1 MSDARSA
8 QARSTQAPSTQPR
21 SSRPRLP
28 GSRLSPA
35 TLSVLRLAQPPAR
48 RSLPGL
54 AAGVASAA
62 SAVALLACSAWL
74 ITRAAE
80 MPPILFLGLAVVGVR
95 AFALSRAAFRY
106 LERLLSHDAAFRQ
119 LGALRLGIFARL
131 LPLAPAGLSGTRRG
145 DLLTR
150 LVRDVDDLQDL
161 PLRVVQPLATS
172 GLVAALSVIGVWW
185 VLPAAGLTL
194 AVCLIVAGVV
204 GTLATAALSARSER
218 ALAPLRG
225 ALADEV
231 LEVVENLDVLTAFGA
246 LEGRLTALAAVEDK
260 LRRAALRSSTGAGV
274 QAAVISL
281 CAGAATVLALI
292 AAVPAAGSGGFS
304 GPALAVVV
312 LVPLAVFEVFAMIPP
327 AISAWR
333 QVRSSAERVATAV
346 PVEIPAEIPAE
357 VPAGIPAGVPADT
370 VADTPAQI
378 PSDAAGRQ
386 GEPGAANVLP
396 KPGSPLIELTA
407 LGAGWPGAAGP
418 ALSGV
423 TLRLGAG
430 DRVHLAGASGAGKTT
445 LAQTLVRFL
454 DYTGSYRVNGVE
466 ARDLPPAAVRQV
478 VGLCEQRPWLFDDTV
493 RQNLLFARDTATD
506 GDLLDVLA
514 RVGLTDWVSRRGGL
528 DARVGERGAL
538 VSGGQAQRIAL
549 ARALL
554 ADFPVLIVDE
564 PTANVDTGL
573 GDTLVRDIL
582 TASADA
588 GRAVLLIS
596 HTPVPAGLITS
607 TYTLTA
613 GSGLERQPT
622 PGESLVP

>member
-1 MSDARSA
+1 MSDRRSPFA
-8 QARSTQAPSTQPR
+8 LGVST
-21 SSRPRLP
+21 
-28 GSRLSPA
+28 A
-35 TLSVLRLAQPPAR
+35 TRSVLRLAQPPAR

-54 AAGVASAA
+54 AAGVGSAA

-95 AFALSRAAFRY
+95 AFALSRAALRY

-119 LGALRLGIFARL
+119 LGELRLGIFARL
-131 LPLAPAGLSGTRRG
+131 LPLAPAGLAGTRRG

-172 GLVAALSVIGVWW
+172 GLVAVLSVVGVWW
-185 VLPAAGLTL
+185 VLPSAGLIL
-194 AVCLIVAGVV
+194 MVCLIVAGIV

-218 ALAPLRG
+218 DLAPLRG

-246 LEGRLTALAAVEDK
+246 LETRLTELAAVENR
-260 LRRAALRSSTGAGV
+260 LRTASLRSSTGAGV

-292 AAVPAAGSGGFS
+292 AAIPALGSGGVS

-312 LVPLAVFEVFAMIPP
+312 LIPMAVFEVFAMIPP

-346 PVEIPAEIPAE
+346 PETIPAEIPSDVALRE
-357 VPAGIPAGVPADT
+357 ASEPTAVVPQTG
-370 VADTPAQI
+370 
-378 PSDAAGRQ
+378 
-386 GEPGAANVLP
+386 N
-396 KPGSPLIELTA
+396 PLIELTA
-407 LGAGWPGAAGP
+407 LGASWPGTDHP
-418 ALSGV
+418 ALAGV
-423 TLRLGAG
+423 TLRLNAG

-454 DYTGSYRVNGVE
+454 DYTGSYGVNGVE
-466 ARDLPPAAVRQV
+466 ARDLAPAEVRRI

-506 GDLLDVLA
+506 DDLLDVLA
-514 RVGLTDWVSRRGGL
+514 RVGLADWVRRRGGL

-582 TASADA
+582 SAAAGA

-596 HTPVPAGLITS
+596 HTPVPAELITR
-607 TYTLTA
+607 TLTLTA
-613 GSGLERQPT
+613 GSGLQLEAT
-622 PGESLVP
+622 PGEALAP

>member
-1 MSDARSA
+1 MSEFSPNRSTWLPAPAARSI
-8 QARSTQAPSTQPR
+8 
-21 SSRPRLP
+21 
-28 GSRLSPA
+28 
-35 TLSVLRLAQPPAR
+35 LRLAQPPAR

-54 AAGVASAA
+54 AAGVVSAA

-80 MPPILFLGLAVVGVR
+80 MPPIMFLGTAVVGVR
-95 AFALSRAAFRY
+95 AFALSRSAFRY
-106 LERLLSHDAAFRQ
+106 LERLTSHDAAFRQ

-131 LPLAPAGLSGTRRG
+131 LPLAPAGLSETRRG

-150 LVRDVDDLQDL
+150 LVRDVDDLQDF

-172 GLVAALSVIGVWW
+172 GLVALLSVIGVWT

-194 AVCLIVAGVV
+194 ALCLVVAGVV
-204 GTLATAALSARSER
+204 GALASAALAARSER

-246 LEGRLTALAAVEDK
+246 LEARLDDLRVVEDR
-260 LRRAALRSSTGAGV
+260 LRRAALRRSTGAGV

-281 CAGAATVLALI
+281 GAGAATVLALI
-292 AAVPAAGSGGFS
+292 AAIPALGTGGFS

-312 LVPLAVFEVFAMIPP
+312 LVPMAVFEVFGMIPP
-327 AISAWR
+327 ALSAWR

-346 PVEIPAEIPAE
+346 PEQVPAEIPAE
-357 VPAGIPAGVPADT
+357 AAL
-370 VADTPAQI
+370 
-378 PSDAAGRQ
+378 DAAGVTAPVTAAP
-386 GEPGAANVLP
+386 GEPGI
-396 KPGSPLIELTA
+396 PLLELTG
-407 LGAGWPGAAGP
+407 LGASWPGALAPAVAG
-418 ALSGV
+418 LS
-423 TLRLGAG
+423 LRLDAG

-466 ARDLPPAAVRQV
+466 ASDLTPSDVRQV
-478 VGLCEQRPWLFDDTV
+478 VGLCEQRPWLFDDTI
-493 RQNLLFARDTATD
+493 RQNLLFARESADDAE
-506 GDLLDVLA
+506 LLTVLD
-514 RVGLTDWVSRRGGL
+514 RVGLSEWVGQRGGL

-573 GDTLVRDIL
+573 GDRLVRDIL
-582 TASADA
+582 SAAADG

-596 HTPVPAGLITS
+596 HTPVPADLITR
-607 TYTLTA
+607 TVTLTA
-613 GSGLERQPT
+613 PAGRKASVL
-622 PGESLVP
+622 

>member
-1 MSDARSA
+1 MSEPGSPR
-8 QARSTQAPSTQPR
+8 PR
-21 SSRPRLP
+21 SPR
-28 GSRLSPA
+28 SRLSWPRVSPA
-35 TLSVLRLAQPPAR
+35 TRSVLRLAQPPAR

-172 GLVAALSVIGVWW
+172 GLVAVLSVIGVWW
-185 VLPAAGLTL
+185 VLPSAGLTL
-194 AVCLIVAGVV
+194 ALCLIVAGVV
-204 GTLATAALSARSER
+204 GTLATSALSARSER

-246 LEGRLTALAAVEDK
+246 LDARLQNLVLVEDR
-260 LRRAALRSSTGAGV
+260 LRRATLRSSTGAGV

-292 AAVPAAGSGGFS
+292 AAIPALGAGALT

-312 LVPLAVFEVFAMIPP
+312 LIPMAVFEVFAMIPA

-346 PVEIPAEIPAE
+346 PEQVPAEIPAE
-357 VPAGIPAGVPADT
+357 LPADAT
-370 VADTPAQI
+370 RDDEPATAAVAPRVGT
-378 PSDAAGRQ
+378 
-386 GEPGAANVLP
+386 
-396 KPGSPLIELTA
+396 PLIELTA
-407 LGAGWPGAAGP
+407 LGASWPGAGEP

-423 TLRLGAG
+423 SLRLGAG

-466 ARDLPPAAVRQV
+466 ATELAPAEVRTV

-506 GDLLDVLA
+506 DDLLDVLA
-514 RVGLTDWVSRRGGL
+514 RVGLSDWVSQRGGL

-582 TASADA
+582 SASADA

-596 HTPVPAGLITS
+596 HTPVPAGLITR

-613 GSGLERQPT
+613 GSGLERNVT
-622 PGESLVP
+622 PGEALVP

>member
-1 MSDARSA
+1 MSDRRSPFA
-8 QARSTQAPSTQPR
+8 LGVST
-21 SSRPRLP
+21 
-28 GSRLSPA
+28 A
-35 TLSVLRLAQPPAR
+35 TRSVLRLAQPPAR

-54 AAGVASAA
+54 AAGVGSAA

-95 AFALSRAAFRY
+95 AFALSRAALRY

-119 LGALRLGIFARL
+119 LGELRLGIFARL
-131 LPLAPAGLSGTRRG
+131 LPLAPAGLAGTRRG

-172 GLVAALSVIGVWW
+172 GLVAVLSVVGVWW
-185 VLPAAGLTL
+185 VLPSAGLTL
-194 AVCLIVAGVV
+194 MVCLIVAGIV

-218 ALAPLRG
+218 DLAPLRG

-246 LEGRLTALAAVEDK
+246 LETRLTELAAVENR
-260 LRRAALRSSTGAGV
+260 LRTASLRSSTGAGV

-292 AAVPAAGSGGFS
+292 AAIPALGSGGVS

-312 LVPLAVFEVFAMIPP
+312 LIPMAVFEVFAMIPP

-346 PVEIPAEIPAE
+346 PETIPAEIPSDVALRE
-357 VPAGIPAGVPADT
+357 ASEPTAVVPQTG
-370 VADTPAQI
+370 
-378 PSDAAGRQ
+378 
-386 GEPGAANVLP
+386 N
-396 KPGSPLIELTA
+396 PLIELTA
-407 LGAGWPGAAGP
+407 LGASWPGTDHP
-418 ALSGV
+418 ALAGV
-423 TLRLGAG
+423 TLRLNAG

-466 ARDLPPAAVRQV
+466 ARDLAPAEVRRI

-506 GDLLDVLA
+506 DDLLDVLA
-514 RVGLTDWVSRRGGL
+514 RVGLADWVRRRGGL

-582 TASADA
+582 SAAAGA

-596 HTPVPAGLITS
+596 HTPVPAELITR
-607 TYTLTA
+607 TLTLTA
-613 GSGLERQPT
+613 GSGLQLEAT
-622 PGESLVP
+622 PGEALAP

>member
-1 MSDARSA
+1 MSE
-8 QARSTQAPSTQPR
+8 P
-21 SSRPRLP
+21 SSRRGTWLP
-28 GSRLSPA
+28 SVAARA
-35 TLSVLRLAQPPAR
+35 VLRLAQPPLR

-80 MPPILFLGLAVVGVR
+80 MPPIMFLGMAVVGVR
-95 AFALSRAAFRY
+95 AFALFRSAFRY

-172 GLVAALSVIGVWW
+172 GLVALLSVAGVWL

-194 AVCLIVAGVV
+194 LLCLVVAGVA
-204 GTLATAALSARSER
+204 GTAVATVLSARSER

-225 ALADEV
+225 ALADGV

-246 LEGRLTALAAVEDK
+246 LDARLRQLEIDEGRLRLAT
-260 LRRAALRSSTGAGV
+260 LRRSTGAGV
-274 QAAVISL
+274 QAAVVSL
-281 CAGAATVLALI
+281 AAGAATVLALV
-292 AAVPAAGSGGFS
+292 AAIPALGAGGFS

-312 LVPLAVFEVFAMIPP
+312 LVPMAVFEVFAMIPP
-327 AISAWR
+327 AVSAWR

-346 PVEIPAEIPAE
+346 PERRPVEIPAEDDLAE
-357 VPAGIPAGVPADT
+357 DDLAGTDQTAAVT
-370 VADTPAQI
+370 
-378 PSDAAGRQ
+378 AAGRQ
-386 GEPGAANVLP
+386 GTVL
-396 KPGSPLIELTA
+396 ELA
-407 LGAGWPGAAGP
+407 GVGAGWPGATGP
-418 ALSGV
+418 AVAGV
-423 TLRLGAG
+423 DLRLAAG

-445 LAQTLVRFL
+445 LAQVLVRFL
-454 DYTGSYRVNGVE
+454 DYTGSYRIDGVE
-466 ARDLPPAAVRQV
+466 AREVAPSSVRRI
-478 VGLCEQRPWLFDDTV
+478 VGLVEQRPWLFDDTI

-506 GDLLDVLA
+506 AELLDVLA
-514 RVGLTDWVSRRGGL
+514 RVGLADWVGRRGGL
-528 DARVGERGAL
+528 DERVGQRGAL

-554 ADFPVLIVDE
+554 ADFPVLVVDE
-564 PTANVDTGL
+564 PTANVDAGL
-573 GDTLVRDIL
+573 GERLVRDIL
-582 TASADA
+582 TAAMAAD
-588 GRAVLLIS
+588 RSVLLIS
-596 HTPVPAGLITS
+596 HTPVPADLITG
-607 TYTLTA
+607 TVTLTA
-613 GSGLERQPT
+613 AGAT
-622 PGESLVP
+622 PVGPPAR

>member
-1 MSDARSA
+1 MSE
-8 QARSTQAPSTQPR
+8 
-21 SSRPRLP
+21 SRPGRTTWLP
-28 GSRLSPA
+28 SPA
-35 TLSVLRLAQPPAR
+35 ARAVLRLAQPPAR
-48 RSLPGL
+48 RSLPSL
-54 AAGVASAA
+54 AAGVVSAA

-80 MPPILFLGLAVVGVR
+80 MPPIMFLGMAVVGVR

-119 LGALRLGIFARL
+119 LGELRLGIFARL
-131 LPLAPAGLSGTRRG
+131 LPLAPAGLTGTRRG

-172 GLVAALSVIGVWW
+172 GLVAVLSVIGVWL

-194 AVCLIVAGVV
+194 LLCLILAGVV
-204 GTLATAALSARSER
+204 GTLVSVALSARSER

-246 LEGRLTALAAVEDK
+246 LDTRLDTLRAVEDRLRTAS
-260 LRRAALRSSTGAGV
+260 LRRSTGAGV

-281 CAGAATVLALI
+281 CAGAATVLALL
-292 AAVPAAGSGGFS
+292 AAIPALGAGGFS
-304 GPALAVVV
+304 GPALAVIV
-312 LVPLAVFEVFAMIPP
+312 LVPMAVFEVFAMIPP
-327 AISAWR
+327 ALSAWR

-346 PVEIPAEIPAE
+346 PERIPAEIPA
-357 VPAGIPAGVPADT
+357 
-370 VADTPAQI
+370 
-378 PSDAAGRQ
+378 DAAP
-386 GEPGAANVLP
+386 EDASAPTNLP
-396 KPGSPLIELTA
+396 TGSPTLELTG
-407 LGAGWPGAAGP
+407 LGASWPGADQP

-423 TLRLGAG
+423 TLTLAAG

-454 DYTGSYRVNGVE
+454 DYTGSYTVNGVQ
-466 ARDLPPAAVRQV
+466 ARELAPAQVRQI

-493 RQNLLFARDTATD
+493 RQNLLFAKDTATD
-506 GDLLDVLA
+506 DDLLDVLA
-514 RVGLTDWVSRRGGL
+514 RVGLSDWVRQRGGL

-573 GDTLVRDIL
+573 GDALVRDIL
-582 TASADA
+582 SASAGA

-596 HTPVPAGLITS
+596 HTPVPAELITR
-607 TYTLTA
+607 TLTLTA
-613 GSGLERQPT
+613 GSGLQPEAT
-622 PGESLVP
+622 PGEALAP

>member
-1 MSDARSA
+1 MSDRRSPFSLGV
-8 QARSTQAPSTQPR
+8 ST
-21 SSRPRLP
+21 
-28 GSRLSPA
+28 A
-35 TLSVLRLAQPPAR
+35 TRSVLRLAQPPAR

-172 GLVAALSVIGVWW
+172 GLVALFSVIGVWW
-185 VLPAAGLTL
+185 LLPSAGLTL
-194 AVCLIVAGVV
+194 LLCLVVAGVV

-246 LEGRLTALAAVEDK
+246 LHTRLNELAVVEGRL
-260 LRRAALRSSTGAGV
+260 RRASLRSSTGAGV

-292 AAVPAAGSGGFS
+292 SAIPALGSGGFS

-312 LVPLAVFEVFAMIPP
+312 LIPMAVFEVFAMIPP

-346 PVEIPAEIPAE
+346 PEQVPAEIPADAVPRE
-357 VPAGIPAGVPADT
+357 NPSPAVAVPQAEPHVVPPAGTA
-370 VADTPAQI
+370 
-378 PSDAAGRQ
+378 
-386 GEPGAANVLP
+386 
-396 KPGSPLIELTA
+396 LIELTG
-407 LGAGWPGAAGP
+407 LGASWPGADRP
-418 ALSGV
+418 ALAGV
-423 TLRLGAG
+423 TLRLDAG

-466 ARDLPPAAVRQV
+466 AKELAPSDVRQV

-506 GDLLDVLA
+506 DDLLDVLA
-514 RVGLTDWVSRRGGL
+514 RVGLADWVHRRGGL

-573 GDTLVRDIL
+573 GDALVRDIL
-582 TASADA
+582 SASADA

-607 TYTLTA
+607 TYTLSA
-613 GSGLERQPT
+613 GSGLTRDPT
-622 PGESLVP
+622 PGEALVP

>member
-1 MSDARSA
+1 MSESA
-8 QARSTQAPSTQPR
+8 STRRPAST
-21 SSRPRLP
+21 RLP
-28 GSRLSPA
+28 EAA
-35 TLSVLRLAQPPAR
+35 TRAVLRLAQPSAR

-80 MPPILFLGLAVVGVR
+80 MPPIMFLGMAVVGVR
-95 AFALSRAAFRY
+95 AFALFRSAFRY

-119 LGALRLGIFARL
+119 LGVLRLGIFARL
-131 LPLAPAGLSGTRRG
+131 LPLAPAGLSATRRG

-150 LVRDVDDLQDL
+150 LVRDVDDLQDF

-172 GLVAALSVIGVWW
+172 GLVATLSVVGVWL

-194 AVCLIVAGVV
+194 LACLVVAGVV
-204 GTLATAALSARSER
+204 GTLTATALSARSER

-246 LEGRLTALAAVEDK
+246 LDQRLRDLAIVDER
-260 LRRAALRSSTGAGV
+260 LRRATLRRSTGTGV

-281 CAGAATVLALI
+281 CAGAATVLALV
-292 AAVPAAGSGGFS
+292 AAIPALGAGGFD

-312 LVPLAVFEVFAMIPP
+312 LVPMAVFEVFAMIPP
-327 AISAWR
+327 ALSAWR

-346 PVEIPAEIPAE
+346 PERVPAEIPAE
-357 VPAGIPAGVPADT
+357 PSTAATTGSVAAPADAHAASGLPDHGGVLLELAGV
-370 VADTPAQI
+370 
-378 PSDAAGRQ
+378 
-386 GEPGAANVLP
+386 GA
-396 KPGSPLIELTA
+396 S
-407 LGAGWPGAAGP
+407 WPGAERP
-418 ALSGV
+418 AVAGV
-423 TLRLGAG
+423 TLRLAAG
-430 DRVHLAGASGAGKTT
+430 DSVHLAGASGAGKTT

-454 DYTGSYRVNGVE
+454 DYTGSYRLNGVE
-466 ARDLPPAAVRQV
+466 ARDLAPADVRRV
-478 VGLCEQRPWLFDDTV
+478 VGLCEQRPWLFDDTI

-506 GDLLDVLA
+506 EDLLDVLG
-514 RVGLTDWVSRRGGL
+514 RVGLADWVLQRGGL

-554 ADFPVLIVDE
+554 AEFPVLIVDE
-564 PTANVDTGL
+564 PTANVDAGL
-573 GDTLVRDIL
+573 GDKLVRDIL
-582 TASADA
+582 TASASA

-596 HTPVPAGLITS
+596 HTPVPAELITRTVTLHAGVGLS
-607 TYTLTA
+607 T
-613 GSGLERQPT
+613 RFRP
-622 PGESLVP
+622 

>member
-1 MSDARSA
+1 MSE
-8 QARSTQAPSTQPR
+8 
-21 SSRPRLP
+21 SRPGRTTWLP
-28 GSRLSPA
+28 SPA
-35 TLSVLRLAQPPAR
+35 ARAVLRLAQPPAR
-48 RSLPGL
+48 RSLPSL
-54 AAGVASAA
+54 AAGVVSAA

-80 MPPILFLGLAVVGVR
+80 MPPIMFLGMAVVGVR

-119 LGALRLGIFARL
+119 LGELRLGIFARL
-131 LPLAPAGLSGTRRG
+131 LPLAPAGLTGTRRG

-172 GLVAALSVIGVWW
+172 GLVAVLSVLGVWL

-194 AVCLIVAGVV
+194 LLCLILAGVV
-204 GTLATAALSARSER
+204 GTLVSVALSARSER

-246 LEGRLTALAAVEDK
+246 LDTRLDTLRAVEDRLRTAS
-260 LRRAALRSSTGAGV
+260 LRRSTGAGV

-281 CAGAATVLALI
+281 CAGAATVLALLSAI
-292 AAVPAAGSGGFS
+292 PALGAGGFS
-304 GPALAVVV
+304 GPALAVIV
-312 LVPLAVFEVFAMIPP
+312 LVPMAVFEVFAMIPP
-327 AISAWR
+327 ALSAWR

-346 PVEIPAEIPAE
+346 PERIPAEIP
-357 VPAGIPAGVPADT
+357 V
-370 VADTPAQI
+370 
-378 PSDAAGRQ
+378 DAAL
-386 GEPGAANVLP
+386 EDASAPANLP
-396 KPGSPLIELTA
+396 TGSPTLELTG
-407 LGAGWPGAAGP
+407 LGASWPGADQP

-423 TLRLGAG
+423 TLTLAAG

-454 DYTGSYRVNGVE
+454 DYTGSYTVNGVQ
-466 ARDLPPAAVRQV
+466 ARELAPAQVRQV

-493 RQNLLFARDTATD
+493 RQNLLFAKDTATD
-506 GDLLDVLA
+506 DDLLDVLA
-514 RVGLTDWVSRRGGL
+514 RVGLSDWVRQRGGL

-573 GDTLVRDIL
+573 GDALVRDIL
-582 TASADA
+582 SASAGA

-596 HTPVPAGLITS
+596 HTPVPAELITR
-607 TYTLTA
+607 TLTLTA
-613 GSGLERQPT
+613 GSGLQPEAT
-622 PGESLVP
+622 PGEALAP

>member
-1 MSDARSA
+1 MSEFRANRSTWLPSPAARSI
-8 QARSTQAPSTQPR
+8 
-21 SSRPRLP
+21 
-28 GSRLSPA
+28 
-35 TLSVLRLAQPPAR
+35 LRLAQPRAR

-54 AAGVASAA
+54 AAGVVSAA

-80 MPPILFLGLAVVGVR
+80 MPPIMFLGMAVVGVR

-106 LERLLSHDAAFRQ
+106 VERLTSHDAAFRQ

-131 LPLAPAGLSGTRRG
+131 LPLAPAGLSETRRG

-150 LVRDVDDLQDL
+150 LVRDVDDLQDF

-172 GLVAALSVIGVWW
+172 GLVALLSVIGVWT

-194 AVCLIVAGVV
+194 ALCLVVAGIV
-204 GTLATAALSARSER
+204 GTVASTALAARSER

-246 LEGRLTALAAVEDK
+246 LEARLDDLRVVEDR
-260 LRRAALRSSTGAGV
+260 LRRAALRRSTGAGV

-281 CAGAATVLALI
+281 GAGAATVLALI
-292 AAVPAAGSGGFS
+292 AAIPALGTGGFS

-312 LVPLAVFEVFAMIPP
+312 LVPMAVFEVFAMIPP
-327 AISAWR
+327 ALSAWR

-346 PVEIPAEIPAE
+346 PEHVPAEIPAE
-357 VPAGIPAGVPADT
+357 AALDAAT
-370 VADTPAQI
+370 APAQVT
-378 PSDAAGRQ
+378 
-386 GEPGAANVLP
+386 GASGA
-396 KPGSPLIELTA
+396 PGSPLLELTD
-407 LGAGWPGAAGP
+407 LGASWPGALAPAVAG
-418 ALSGV
+418 LS
-423 TLRLGAG
+423 LRLDAG

-466 ARDLPPAAVRQV
+466 ARDLTPSDVRRV
-478 VGLCEQRPWLFDDTV
+478 VGLCEQRPWLFDDTI
-493 RQNLLFARDTATD
+493 RQNLLFARESADD
-506 GDLLDVLA
+506 NELLTVLD
-514 RVGLTDWVSRRGGL
+514 RVGLSDWVGRRGGL

-573 GDTLVRDIL
+573 GDRLVRDIL
-582 TASADA
+582 SAAADG

-596 HTPVPAGLITS
+596 HTPVPADLITR
-607 TYTLTA
+607 TVTLTA
-613 GSGLERQPT
+613 PSGRPV
-622 PGESLVP
+622 SLL

>member
-1 MSDARSA
+1 MSES
-8 QARSTQAPSTQPR
+8 R
-21 SSRPRLP
+21 SSRTTWRP
-28 GSRLSPA
+28 SPA
-35 TLSVLRLAQPPAR
+35 ARAVLGLAQPPAR
-48 RSLPGL
+48 RSLPSL
-54 AAGVASAA
+54 AAGVVSAA

-80 MPPILFLGLAVVGVR
+80 MPPIMFLGMGVVGVR

-106 LERLLSHDAAFRQ
+106 LERLTSHDAAFRQ

-131 LPLAPAGLSGTRRG
+131 VPLAPAGLTGTRRG

-172 GLVAALSVIGVWW
+172 GLVAVLSVVGVWL

-194 AVCLIVAGVV
+194 ALCLIVAGVV
-204 GTLATAALSARSER
+204 GTLVSVALSARSER

-246 LEGRLTALAAVEDK
+246 LEARLDTLRAVEDR
-260 LRRAALRSSTGAGV
+260 LRTAALRRSTGAGV

-281 CAGAATVLALI
+281 CAGAATVLALL
-292 AAVPAAGSGGFS
+292 AAIPALGTGGFS

-312 LVPLAVFEVFAMIPP
+312 LVPMAVFEVFAMIPP
-327 AISAWR
+327 ALSAWR

-346 PVEIPAEIPAE
+346 PERIPAEIPADSAPGDAAAPIDL
-357 VPAGIPAGVPADT
+357 PAGGPV
-370 VADTPAQI
+370 V
-378 PSDAAGRQ
+378 
-386 GEPGAANVLP
+386 
-396 KPGSPLIELTA
+396 ELTG
-407 LGAGWPGAAGP
+407 LGASWPGAEHP

-423 TLRLGAG
+423 TLTLAAG

-445 LAQTLVRFL
+445 LAQALVRFL
-454 DYTGSYRVNGVE
+454 DYTGSYRLNGVE
-466 ARDLPPAAVRQV
+466 ARELAPADVRRV

-506 GDLLDVLA
+506 DDLLGVLE
-514 RVGLTDWVSRRGGL
+514 RVGLSDWVRRRGGL

-573 GDTLVRDIL
+573 GDALVHDIL
-582 TASADA
+582 SASAAA

-596 HTPVPAGLITS
+596 HTPVPAELITR
-607 TYTLTA
+607 TLTLTA
-613 GSGLERQPT
+613 GSGLRREPI
-622 PGESLVP
+622 PGETPAR

>member
-1 MSDARSA
+1 MVR
-8 QARSTQAPSTQPR
+8 
-21 SSRPRLP
+21 
-28 GSRLSPA
+28 
-35 TLSVLRLAQPPAR
+35 SVLGLAQPPAR

-54 AAGVASAA
+54 VAGTVSAA

-131 LPLAPAGLSGTRRG
+131 VPLAPAGLSGTRRG

-150 LVRDVDDLQDL
+150 LVRDVDELQDF
-161 PLRVVQPLATS
+161 PLRVVQPLLTS
-172 GLVAALSVIGVWW
+172 GIVAILSVVGVWL

-194 AVCLIVAGVV
+194 ALCLVVAAVV
-204 GTLATAALSARSER
+204 GTLLTGLLSARSER

-246 LEGRLTALAAVEDK
+246 LESRLDNLRVVEEK
-260 LRRAALRSSTGAGV
+260 LRLAALRTSTGAGV

-281 CAGAATVLALI
+281 CAGAATVLALTTAI
-292 AAVPAAGSGGFS
+292 PALGSGGFS

-312 LVPLAVFEVFAMIPP
+312 LIPMAVFEVFAMIPP

-333 QVRSSAERVATAV
+333 RVRSSAERVQSVV
-346 PVEIPAEIPAE
+346 PEQIPAEIPTELATGNAL
-357 VPAGIPAGVPADT
+357 VDT
-370 VADTPAQI
+370 SAPVSAVLP
-378 PSDAAGRQ
+378 AAG
-386 GEPGAANVLP
+386 AVL
-396 KPGSPLIELTA
+396 ELTG
-407 LGAGWPGAAGP
+407 LGARWPGADRA

-423 TLRLGAG
+423 TMRLTAG

-454 DYTGSYRVNGVE
+454 DYTGSYRINGVE
-466 ARDLPPAAVRQV
+466 ARELAPSDVRQV

-506 GDLLDVLA
+506 DDLLNVLA
-514 RVGLTDWVSRRGGL
+514 RVGLTDWMNSRGGL

-582 TASADA
+582 SASADA

-596 HTPVPAGLITS
+596 HTPVPTELITR

-613 GSGLERQPT
+613 GSGLQADPT
-622 PGESLVP
+622 PEEALVP

>member
-1 MSDARSA
+1 MSDR
-8 QARSTQAPSTQPR
+8 RPLFTLGVST
-21 SSRPRLP
+21 
-28 GSRLSPA
+28 A
-35 TLSVLRLAQPPAR
+35 TRSVLRLAQPPAR

-172 GLVAALSVIGVWW
+172 GLVAVLSVIGVWW

-194 AVCLIVAGVV
+194 ALCLIVAGVV

-246 LEGRLTALAAVEDK
+246 LEARLNALAVVEDR
-260 LRRAALRSSTGAGV
+260 LRRASLRSSTGAGV

-292 AAVPAAGSGGFS
+292 AAIPALGTGGFS

-312 LVPLAVFEVFAMIPP
+312 LIPMAVFEVFAMIPP

-333 QVRSSAERVATAV
+333 QARSSAERVATAV
-346 PVEIPAEIPAE
+346 PEQIPAEIPAADA
-357 VPAGIPAGVPADT
+357 VPREDSRPAVPQ
-370 VADTPAQI
+370 P
-378 PSDAAGRQ
+378 GR
-386 GEPGAANVLP
+386 A
-396 KPGSPLIELTA
+396 LIELTG
-407 LGAGWPGAAGP
+407 LGASWPGADRP
-418 ALSGV
+418 ALAGV
-423 TLRLGAG
+423 TLRLDAG

-466 ARDLPPAAVRQV
+466 ARDLAPSDLRRV

-506 GDLLDVLA
+506 NDLLDVLA
-514 RVGLTDWVSRRGGL
+514 RVGLADWVIQRGGL

-582 TASADA
+582 SASADA

-613 GSGLERQPT
+613 GSGLQRDPT
-622 PGESLVP
+622 PGEALVP

>member
-1 MSDARSA
+1 MSE
-8 QARSTQAPSTQPR
+8 
-21 SSRPRLP
+21 SRPGRTTRLP
-28 GSRLSPA
+28 SPA
-35 TLSVLRLAQPPAR
+35 ARAVLKLAQPPAR
-48 RSLPGL
+48 RSLPSL
-54 AAGVASAA
+54 AAGVVSAA

-80 MPPILFLGLAVVGVR
+80 MPPIMFLGMAVVGVR

-119 LGALRLGIFARL
+119 LGALRLGIFTRL
-131 LPLAPAGLSGTRRG
+131 LPLAPAGLTGTRRG

-172 GLVAALSVIGVWW
+172 GLVAVLSVIGVWL

-194 AVCLIVAGVV
+194 LLCLIVAGVV
-204 GTLATAALSARSER
+204 GTLVSVALSARSER

-246 LEGRLTALAAVEDK
+246 LDTRLDTLGAVEARLRTAS
-260 LRRAALRSSTGAGV
+260 LRRSAGAGV

-281 CAGAATVLALI
+281 CAGAATVLALL
-292 AAVPAAGSGGFS
+292 AAIPALGAGGFS
-304 GPALAVVV
+304 GPALAVIV
-312 LVPLAVFEVFAMIPP
+312 LVPMAVFEVFAMIPP
-327 AISAWR
+327 ALSAWR

-346 PVEIPAEIPAE
+346 PERIPAEIPA
-357 VPAGIPAGVPADT
+357 
-370 VADTPAQI
+370 
-378 PSDAAGRQ
+378 DAALGDAPAPINR
-386 GEPGAANVLP
+386 PT
-396 KPGSPLIELTA
+396 GSPVLELTG
-407 LGAGWPGAAGP
+407 LGASWPGAGRP

-423 TLRLGAG
+423 TLALAAG

-454 DYTGSYRVNGVE
+454 DYTGSYRVNGVQ
-466 ARDLPPAAVRQV
+466 ARELAPAQVRQV

-493 RQNLLFARDTATD
+493 RQNLLFAKDTATD
-506 GDLLDVLA
+506 DDLLDVLA
-514 RVGLTDWVSRRGGL
+514 RVGLSDWVRQRGGL

-573 GDTLVRDIL
+573 GDALVRDIL
-582 TASADA
+582 SASAGA

-596 HTPVPAGLITS
+596 HTPVPAELITR
-607 TYTLTA
+607 TLTLTA
-613 GSGLERQPT
+613 GSGLQLEAT
-622 PGESLVP
+622 PGEALAP

>member
-1 MSDARSA
+1 MSDRRSPH
-8 QARSTQAPSTQPR
+8 TI
-21 SSRPRLP
+21 
-28 GSRLSPA
+28 GVSPA
-35 TLSVLRLAQPPAR
+35 TRSVLRLAQPAAR

-172 GLVAALSVIGVWW
+172 GLVAGFSVVGVWW
-185 VLPAAGLTL
+185 LLPSAGLTL
-194 AVCLIVAGVV
+194 ALCLLVAGVV

-231 LEVVENLDVLTAFGA
+231 LEIVENLDVLTAFGA
-246 LEGRLTALAAVEDK
+246 LDARLTELAAVENR
-260 LRRAALRSSTGAGV
+260 LRKAALRSSTGAGV

-292 AAVPAAGSGGFS
+292 AAIPALGAGGFS

-312 LVPLAVFEVFAMIPP
+312 LIPMAVFEVFAMIPP

-346 PVEIPAEIPAE
+346 PEQIPAEIPAE
-357 VPAGIPAGVPADT
+357 TGRPAGSAPAAVPAGPAPHRA
-370 VADTPAQI
+370 
-378 PSDAAGRQ
+378 
-386 GEPGAANVLP
+386 
-396 KPGSPLIELTA
+396 LIELTG
-407 LGAGWPGAAGP
+407 LGAGWPGAESP
-418 ALSGV
+418 ALAGV
-423 TLRLGAG
+423 TLRLDAG

-445 LAQTLVRFL
+445 LAHTLVRFL

-466 ARDLPPAAVRQV
+466 AADLAPSDVRRI

-506 GDLLDVLA
+506 DDLLDVLA
-514 RVGLTDWVSRRGGL
+514 RVGLAEWVGQRGGL

-573 GDTLVRDIL
+573 GDALVRDIL
-582 TASADA
+582 SAAADE

-596 HTPVPAGLITS
+596 HTPIPAGLITS
-607 TYTLTA
+607 TYTLAA
-613 GSGLERQPT
+613 GSGLQRDPT
-622 PGESLVP
+622 PGEALVP